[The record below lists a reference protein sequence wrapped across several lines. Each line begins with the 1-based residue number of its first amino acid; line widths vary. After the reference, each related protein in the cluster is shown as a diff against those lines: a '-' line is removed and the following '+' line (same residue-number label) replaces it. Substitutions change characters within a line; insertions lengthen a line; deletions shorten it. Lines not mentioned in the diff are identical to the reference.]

1 MYHYDVL
8 VRETH
13 LDSLGHMNNAAYL
26 TLFEEARW
34 DWITAGGY
42 GVKEIQQY
50 QQSPVVLE
58 ARIKFL
64 KEVHLREEIRI
75 SSTMLSYK
83 GKIGELQQ
91 TMVRADGTVCCD
103 AVFVMGFFDLK
114 TRKLIEPTPLWRK
127 AIGI

>member
-13 LDSLGHMNNAAYL
+13 IDSLGHMNNAAYL

-91 TMVRADGTVCCD
+91 TMTRADDTVCCD
-103 AVFVMGFFDLK
+103 AIFVMGFFDLK